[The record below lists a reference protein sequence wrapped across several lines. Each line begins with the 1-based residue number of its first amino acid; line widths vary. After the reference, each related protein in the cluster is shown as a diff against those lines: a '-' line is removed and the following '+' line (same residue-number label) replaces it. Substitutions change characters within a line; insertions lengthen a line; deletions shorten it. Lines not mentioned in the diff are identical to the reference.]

1 MELYGICHIVM
12 TISVIP
18 LYPEPALLLT
28 EEKNGLTK
36 RYIVVSDLHLGF
48 ENSLDTRGVFI
59 DSNLYL
65 IETIDALLHLIR
77 AHEPE
82 ALIILGDLK
91 SSVGYV
97 NRDEWNNVPYLLNS
111 LLKYTEIY
119 FIPGNHDS
127 NIRFLLPDKVN
138 LFSIHGMLLEDTLLL
153 HGHTMPSPSRLKSVK
168 RIIMGHIHPVFLKQ
182 GSVLSGHRVWLHLRV
197 KMTALS
203 DIRLKLPTQSN
214 KLFEIVV
221 IPAFNK
227 YLYAL
232 SRKQFKKSI
241 SPIVHRSLLENS
253 IIEAY
258 IITLDGSLIGDISSI
273 SDVL

>member
-1 MELYGICHIVM
+1 M

-48 ENSLDTRGVFI
+48 ENSLDTRGVFV

-77 AHEPE
+77 VHEPE

-214 KLFEIVV
+214 ELFEIVV

>member
-1 MELYGICHIVM
+1 M
-12 TISVIP
+12 TIRVIP

-28 EEKNGLTK
+28 DEQNGLSK

-65 IETIDALLHLIR
+65 IETIDALLRLVR
-77 AHEPE
+77 GYEPE
-82 ALIILGDLK
+82 AVIFLGDLK

-153 HGHTMPSPSRLKSVK
+153 HGHTMPSSSRLTAVK
-168 RIIMGHIHPVFLKQ
+168 RIIMGHIHPIFLRQ
-182 GSVLSGHRVWLHLRV
+182 GSVLTGQRVWLHLKV
-197 KMTALS
+197 KMMALS
-203 DIRLKLPTQSN
+203 SLSLKSLSQSN
-214 KLFEIVV
+214 ELVEIVV
-221 IPAFNK
+221 IPAFNR

-232 SRKQFKKSI
+232 TRKQFKKSI
-241 SPIVHRSLLENS
+241 SPIVNRSLLKNA

-258 IITLDGSLIGDISSI
+258 ITTLDGSLIGDISSI
-273 SDVL
+273 HDVL

>member
-1 MELYGICHIVM
+1 M
-12 TISVIP
+12 TISAIP

-28 EEKNGLTK
+28 EQQNGLIK

-48 ENSLDTRGVFI
+48 ENSLDMRGVFI

-82 ALIILGDLK
+82 AIILLGDLK
-91 SSVGYV
+91 SSVGFV

-138 LFSIHGMLLEDTLLL
+138 LFSINGMLLEDTLLL
-153 HGHTMPSPSRLKSVK
+153 HGHTMPSSSRLKAVK

-182 GSVLSGHRVWLHLRV
+182 GSVLSGHRVWLHLKV
-197 KMTALS
+197 KMMALS
-203 DIRLKLPTQSN
+203 DLTVKLPSKTN
-214 KLFEIVV
+214 DLVEIVV

-227 YLYAL
+227 YLYTL

-241 SPIVHRSLLENS
+241 SPIVNRSLLKDS
-253 IIEAY
+253 ITEAY
-258 IITLDGSLIGDISSI
+258 ITTLDGSLIGDISSI
-273 SDVL
+273 NDVL